1 MSSVVRWFT
10 RSNYSHAAVEIRPG
24 VVIES
29 WQGRGVQEV
38 KLRDRKTID
47 EYEVEITEDQM
58 FRIEA
63 FLRSHLG
70 DRYDYLG
77 IVGFVIR
84 MPLGSKDR
92 WFCSELV
99 FAAFQFAGIDLLLR
113 VNATAVSPALLSMSP
128 LLVNVKSDCVSK

>member
-1 MSSVVRWFT
+1 MAKCKVLLFRGRGFMSSVVRWFT
-10 RSNYSHAAVEIRPG
+10 RSPYSHAAVEIHPG

-38 KLRDRKTID
+38 KLKDRKTID
-47 EYEVEITEDQM
+47 DYEVEVTDDQM
-58 FRIEA
+58 LRIEA

-84 MPLGSKDR
+84 LPMGTSDR

-99 FAAFQFAGIDLLLR
+99 FAAFQFAGINLLLR
-113 VNATAVSPALLSMSP
+113 VNA
-128 LLVNVKSDCVSK
+128 